1 MFLLL
6 WAGIGVDDDPGDL
19 ILYFDYANHVD
30 DGHVPY
36 RDFQLEYPPLALVPI
51 LLAFYPSNAVGGF
64 FNGFEFLFALETYLL
79 ALASGLLAW
88 SIMDRVLPTL
98 RERERRWRMVAYV
111 AAYPLIGQIVTTRL
125 DLLPT
130 ALTVGAIALWL
141 RRTERAE
148 YSAWLLLAAG
158 VAVKLSPIVVAPIF
172 ALDACRR
179 RSLRCAVLGGL
190 AFLGGITLFFV
201 PGYLASPDGFIGVFT
216 YHSARGIQIESIYA
230 NLTLWWSRVADFD
243 VDVIHAFG
251 AFEASSVATPAIR
264 TVSTLLQLGTLASV
278 YLTFLLATW
287 RDALALRRDRLL
299 VLGSL
304 LALAAFIAF
313 GKVFS
318 PQYLIWLIP
327 LVVLVPGRLGRWAI
341 GVFLL
346 TLVWTQVLFPYA
358 YIALLDNTVAGL
370 VVLTYR
376 NVLFLALF
384 VILMLAFAR
393 QARGPA
399 PVT

>member
-6 WAGIGVDDDPGDL
+6 WAGIGVADNPGDL

-51 LLAFYPSNAVGGF
+51 LVAFYPSDAVGGF
-64 FNGFEFLFALETYLL
+64 FDGFEFVFALETYLL

-88 SIMDRVLPTL
+88 SIVGRILPDAG
-98 RERERRWRMVAYV
+98 ENERRWRMVAYV
-111 AAYPLIGQIVTTRL
+111 ASYPLIGQIVTTRL

-130 ALTVGAIALWL
+130 ALTIGALALWL

-148 YSAWLLLAAG
+148 YGAWLLLAAG
-158 VAVKLSPIVVAPIF
+158 VATKLSPIVVAPLF
-172 ALDACRR
+172 ALDAWRR
-179 RSLRCAVLGGL
+179 RSFRSAVLGGL
-190 AFLGGITLFFV
+190 SFLASIALFFT
-201 PGYLASPDGFIGVFT
+201 PGYLASPDGFIRAFT
-216 YHSARGIQIESIYA
+216 YHSERGLQVETIYA
-230 NLTLWWSRVADFD
+230 TVVLWGSRLAGSEVQI
-243 VDVIHAFG
+243 VHAFG
-251 AFEASSVATPAIR
+251 AFEVVSSATGGLR
-264 TVSTLLQLGTLASV
+264 TFSTLAQIGALGVV
-278 YLTFLLATW
+278 YLAFLLTTRHV
-287 RDALALRRDRLL
+287 RDTCRLDRLL

-304 LALAAFIAF
+304 LALAAFIGF

-327 LVVLVPGRLGRWAI
+327 LVVLVPGVIGRWAI

-346 TLVWTQVLFPYA
+346 TLVWTQILFPYG
-358 YIALLDNTVAGL
+358 YIALLDKTVAGI

-376 NVLFLALF
+376 NTLYLILTGLLIAAF
-384 VILMLAFAR
+384 VRDAR
-393 QARGPA
+393 NPA
-399 PVT
+399 